1 MSTDIDR
8 RDIVES
14 LGGLHHPV
22 RLIFFTQTF
31 ECETCLPTRQMLDE
45 IVADSDLVML
55 EEYNL
60 LLDHDQVKEYGVER
74 APTVAVV
81 GEPGQ
86 PDTGIRFVGIPAG
99 HEFRSLLDAI
109 VMVSA
114 RESGLSEP
122 ARQLLAGLD
131 SPIAL
136 RVFVTPT

>member
-8 RDIVES
+8 RDIIEL
-14 LGGLHHPV
+14 LGGLQHPV
-22 RLIFFTQTF
+22 RIIFFFFTQFFTQTF

-45 IVADSDLVML
+45 IVADSDLVTL

-99 HEFRSLLDAI
+99 HVPL
-109 VMVSA
+109 
-114 RESGLSEP
+114 
-122 ARQLLAGLD
+122 
-131 SPIAL
+131 
-136 RVFVTPT
+136 VTRRHPDGV